1 MGIPFLSKPID
12 IYKDTYLEALD
23 EFQKEGIN
31 LSYDKSELNKNFKK
45 FVSKIIELELNPK
58 LGVKESTYWLID
70 NNEFIGRISIRHTLT
85 PYLQKYDGNIGF
97 EIRPTKRKL
106 GYGSIIL
113 GLGIDKI
120 KSIGLDKIFVMC
132 KDNNIASIKI
142 IEKNGGILLDR
153 YYLKIDGKY
162 NFIRKYI
169 IIVIKYI

>member
-58 LGVKESTYWLID
+58 LGAKESTYWLID

-120 KSIGLDKIFVMC
+120 KSIGIDKIFVMC